1 MAEKGREFNGF
12 MGGDWYR
19 RWAALFGMGPG
30 FYRRGLGDLTLESGA
45 RALDLGCGPGALSL
59 ALAERAAPDASI
71 VGLDLSE
78 DQLACARSQADNAPC
93 PVEFRRGSM
102 DELPYPDGHFDLV
115 MTSMALHETPPAVRR
130 ATVAEAARVLRPGGR
145 FLLVDWS
152 RPRLGLWGVVWFP
165 LVCRGE
171 NNRDNWNNVYP
182 ALCAAQGL
190 ELVQDGYIN
199 SITRRQLFRRPEAP
213 QPG

>member
-1 MAEKGREFNGF
+1 MNEKGREFKGLW
-12 MGGDWYR
+12 GGKHYR
-19 RWAALFGMGPG
+19 RWAALFGMGPE
-30 FYRRGLGDLTLESGA
+30 FYRRGLGDLELGDGM

-59 ALAERAAPDASI
+59 ALAQRAAPGAAI

-78 DQLACARSQADNAPC
+78 DQLAYARTQAGGHACAL
-93 PVEFRRGSM
+93 EFRRGSM

-130 ATVAEAARVLRPGGR
+130 AAVAETARVLRPGGL

-152 RPRLGLWGVVWFP
+152 RPRLGLWGVLWFP

-171 NNRDNWNNVYP
+171 KNRDNWNNVYP
-182 ALCAAQGL
+182 ALCAARSL
-190 ELVQDGYIN
+190 DLAQDGYIN
-199 SITRRQLFRRPEAP
+199 SMVRRQLFRKS
-213 QPG
+213 